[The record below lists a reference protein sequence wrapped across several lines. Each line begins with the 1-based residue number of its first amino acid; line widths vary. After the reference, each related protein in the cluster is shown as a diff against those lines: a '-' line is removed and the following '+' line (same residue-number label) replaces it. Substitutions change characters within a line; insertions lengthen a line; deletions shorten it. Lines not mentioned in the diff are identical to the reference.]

1 MVYDSTHCQ
10 QRNLLKKTL
19 LLISGKPCVETTKPP
34 NNFGI
39 QLVNNYYSKFKLKE
53 RLLFAKIESDEVIK
67 ILKTFDETKAP
78 DIDDLSEI
86 FLKRV
91 QHYQRRQ
98 SHSYAI
104 CQFFSGRF
112 PNAYKIAKLK
122 PLFKKGSKTDPK
134 NYCPISL
141 SHLCQKF
148 WRE

>member
-1 MVYDSTHCQ
+1 MGLPNKKNSPSSICSKIKNGLWFDALSIAEPF
-10 QRNLLKKTL
+10 KKTL

-53 RLLFAKIESDEVIK
+53 GLLFAKIESDEVIK

-91 QHYQRRQ
+91 QHY
-98 SHSYAI
+98 
-104 CQFFSGRF
+104 
-112 PNAYKIAKLK
+112 
-122 PLFKKGSKTDPK
+122 
-134 NYCPISL
+134 
-141 SHLCQKF
+141 
-148 WRE
+148 